1 MLRHIKNRPIE
12 RNRKNN
18 ELKNIVKNLLKVFF
32 KQLRKNYVITL
43 VELGNKINKQR
54 LILQK
59 KNDESKY
66 TWSIKHKR
74 CSTKTQ

>member
-1 MLRHIKNRPIE
+1 MLGHIKNRPIE

-43 VELGNKINKQR
+43 VELGNKINK
-54 LILQK
+54 
-59 KNDESKY
+59 
-66 TWSIKHKR
+66 
-74 CSTKTQ
+74 